1 MPQKQ
6 RGTQMPAKFQLSS
19 YLTKNILH
27 VQLRGEFDGSAAC
40 ELINKI
46 EEDGSGASKVLV
58 DTTELRCVHPFG
70 KTVFQNRIGPLSRKL
85 FILTFIGKYKHQFE
99 S

>member
-1 MPQKQ
+1 
-6 RGTQMPAKFQLSS
+6 L
-19 YLTKNILH
+19 L
-27 VQLRGEFDGSAAC
+27 GEFDGSAAC
-40 ELINKI
+40 ELIKKI
-46 EEDGSGASKVLV
+46 EEGGSGASKILI

-85 FILTFIGKYKHQFE
+85 FGLTFVGKYKHQFE

>member
-1 MPQKQ
+1 
-6 RGTQMPAKFQLSS
+6 MPAKFQLSS
-19 YLTKNILH
+19 CLTKNILH

-46 EEDGSGASKVLV
+46 EGDGSSASKILV
-58 DTTELRCVHPFG
+58 DTTELRVVHPFG
-70 KTVFQNRIGPLSRKL
+70 KTVFLNRIGPLSRKL
-85 FILTFIGKYKHQFE
+85 FGLTFIGKYKDLFE

>member
-1 MPQKQ
+1 MSE
-6 RGTQMPAKFQLSS
+6 KFQLSS
-19 YLTKNILH
+19 SLTKNILH
-27 VQLRGEFDGSAAC
+27 LHLRGEFDGSAAC

-46 EEDGSGASKVLV
+46 EGDGSGASKILV
-58 DTTELRCVHPFG
+58 DTTGLRSIHPFG

-85 FILTFIGKYKHQFE
+85 FGLTFVGKYKHQFE

>member
-1 MPQKQ
+1 MSE
-6 RGTQMPAKFQLSS
+6 KFQLSS
-19 YLTKNILH
+19 SLTKNILH
-27 VQLRGEFDGSAAC
+27 LHLRGEFDGSAAC

-46 EEDGSGASKVLV
+46 EGDGSGASKILV
-58 DTTELRCVHPFG
+58 DTTGLRSIHPFG

-85 FILTFIGKYKHQFE
+85 FSLAFIGKYKHQFE

>member
-1 MPQKQ
+1 
-6 RGTQMPAKFQLSS
+6 MPAKFQLSGS
-19 YLTKNILH
+19 LTKNILH
-27 VQLRGEFDGSAAC
+27 LQLLGEFDGSAAC

-46 EEDGSGASKVLV
+46 EEDGSRATKIIV

-70 KTVFQNRIGPLSRKL
+70 RTVFLNRIGPLLQRL
-85 FILTFIGKYKHQFE
+85 LGLTFIGRYKHQFE